1 MKYEDVET
9 LAVSAFDEQRKRIT
23 AKTQET
29 NTKWTY
35 IMYDYESKMCKI
47 GISNNP
53 YKREKEMKPFRPKAA
68 LFLLHRDNKEKELH
82 ERFSDK
88 HYSGEWFEL
97 SEEDMVGLIIEDGF
111 RYAPGMFGD
120 EFDANQ
126 LYVVN
131 RDELR
136 KNKQSRNHFSCHP
149 EYWDFINLSKE
160 LNGCKTAT
168 VREANKRGMRTPSGF
183 PWKIGFATHV
193 FRLYEH
199 YLKGEID

>member
-1 MKYEDVET
+1 MKYEDIERTCRSLFV
-9 LAVSAFDEQRKRIT
+9 EQRKRIT

-35 IMYDYESKMCKI
+35 IMYDYETKRCKI

-68 LFLLHRDNKEKELH
+68 LLLLHRDNKEKELH
-82 ERFSDK
+82 ERFADK

-97 SEEDMVGLIIEDGF
+97 SEDDFVDLIIEDGF

-120 EFDANQ
+120 EFDGYK
-126 LYVVN
+126 LYVVQRN
-131 RDELR
+131 ELR
-136 KNKQSRNHFSCHP
+136 KNTHSGLHFSRHP

-193 FRLYEH
+193 FRLYEQ